1 MFLMKT
7 ATQLVAVLALAAAGL
22 SANSAQAH
30 IDDFEAR
37 TLAVNVQDLDL
48 NTARGQHVLLRRI
61 KWAADIVCGIPNSR
75 DLRMLADYHACVDEA
90 TSGALAQVN
99 RHRS

>member
-1 MFLMKT
+1 MMRA
-7 ATQLVAVLALAAAGL
+7 ATQLVAVLAIATVGL
-22 SANSAQAH
+22 SVNSAQAH
-30 IDDFEAR
+30 IDYFASR

-48 NTARGQHVLLRRI
+48 NTARGQEVLLRRI

-90 TSGALAQVN
+90 TSGALAQVK

>member
-1 MFLMKT
+1 MKI
-7 ATQLVAVLALAAAGL
+7 ATQLAAVLATAAAGL
-22 SANSAQAH
+22 AANSAQAH

-48 NTARGQHVLLRRI
+48 NSARGQEVLLRRI

-90 TSGALAQVN
+90 TSNALAQV
-99 RHRS
+99 RRPRT